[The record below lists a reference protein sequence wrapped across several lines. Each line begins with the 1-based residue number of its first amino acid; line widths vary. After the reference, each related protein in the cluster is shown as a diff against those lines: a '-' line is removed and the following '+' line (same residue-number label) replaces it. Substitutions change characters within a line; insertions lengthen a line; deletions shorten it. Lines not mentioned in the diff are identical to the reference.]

1 MTTNAPNSKFLLA
14 TPVRRM
20 MAAGKHRAIW
30 VLLGVV
36 LLALY
41 GWIFGEDK
49 ESEYVTVAAVRGDI
63 EKVVTAQG
71 SIQPRNYVDVGA
83 QVSGQLKKIHVGI
96 GDHVVKGQ
104 LLAEIDAAVQQARV
118 EASRAQLDAQQ
129 AQLSQAK
136 SQLKLSQLQF
146 NRQKNL
152 RNVDATSE
160 DEFQIAEASVASAQ
174 AQMRALMAQIKQ
186 TESSLKEDEASLSY
200 TRIFAPMDGVIV
212 TLVAREGTTLNANQ
226 TAPLL
231 MRIADLSVVTVET
244 DVSEADIPR
253 LRIGMPVYFSPIG
266 DTQSIWHSELRQ
278 ILPTPEVLNNVV
290 LYTALFDVENKS
302 GRLMS
307 NMTAQVFFVDESAK
321 NVVLVPV
328 SAILKKS
335 SAKDRGARK
344 AEGSGEETSIT
355 NNEAAHVDVEVPARK
370 RVSRAQVKVLVDGD
384 IALRDVEVGVTDRI
398 HAEIIHGVNEGDL
411 VVVEGAKAPTESGG
425 NRTRRPGFF

>member
-136 SQLKLSQLQF
+136 SQLQLSQLQF
-146 NRQKNL
+146 NLQ
-152 RNVDATSE
+152 
-160 DEFQIAEASVASAQ
+160 
-174 AQMRALMAQIKQ
+174 
-186 TESSLKEDEASLSY
+186 
-200 TRIFAPMDGVIV
+200 
-212 TLVAREGTTLNANQ
+212 
-226 TAPLL
+226 
-231 MRIADLSVVTVET
+231 
-244 DVSEADIPR
+244 
-253 LRIGMPVYFSPIG
+253 
-266 DTQSIWHSELRQ
+266 
-278 ILPTPEVLNNVV
+278 
-290 LYTALFDVENKS
+290 
-302 GRLMS
+302 
-307 NMTAQVFFVDESAK
+307 
-321 NVVLVPV
+321 
-328 SAILKKS
+328 
-335 SAKDRGARK
+335 
-344 AEGSGEETSIT
+344 
-355 NNEAAHVDVEVPARK
+355 
-370 RVSRAQVKVLVDGD
+370 
-384 IALRDVEVGVTDRI
+384 
-398 HAEIIHGVNEGDL
+398 
-411 VVVEGAKAPTESGG
+411 
-425 NRTRRPGFF
+425 